1 VAAGFQKILDHSG
14 IWEELAQRRRTPISG
29 CGCRTRP
36 ATEPRCLQRF
46 SRPLEGRRPRLPCL
60 KKAKAE
66 NARLQWCGAQALKA
80 NHCLTIGP
88 RAVTQITV
96 DVVPLDY
103 CESAGDPMPGPSAIS
118 RLEGPVPTQL
128 RAAFADFLPRNAS
141 PETQIN
147 ALEFALRSPASE
159 ALREEVARWIVTEIV
174 PVDRLVPPAY
184 VKWRPPVRDAM
195 MFVAMHLSPERLAP
209 KLLEQLELP
218 SSTPPELRLLRLIA
232 KVPGLQKLGQVIA
245 RNRNLRP
252 ALRNALAR
260 LENGIRDVRPED
272 VVAIVRRELGPK
284 VEKYRVQIK
293 AGILSEASVSAV
305 MRFTWLNPESERRE
319 RGVFKV
325 LKPHIPEYFAE
336 DIEYL
341 RGLAQHFGE
350 RKHSYGFAGLIPD
363 TFKKVRRLLRHEVNF
378 AREQKTLL
386 EAGNLYRSMKGVRV
400 PRLIQPL
407 CTSKI
412 TALTEERGIKV
423 TNAAARLSAEGRKK
437 VAEQLIE
444 ALIAVPLLAAQGDAI
459 FHGDPH
465 AGNLLYDTRSGE
477 LTIIDWALRERLS
490 RDQRRHL
497 ALLFLMVSLRDPV
510 GAGNEVLALSQ
521 QRIRI
526 ASPKGRAV
534 EELVR
539 RFIDEL
545 PVVRL
550 PSGAD
555 AMRLLERAAIKGIR
569 FPGPL
574 IMLSKV
580 MFTLDGILE
589 DVGGSGSGMGFTI
602 ARHVAQHWIANRK
615 EFRSPLM
622 ARDWITL
629 QCSALLY
636 TSRLWLQSE
645 QAVVN
650 RLLPEGATGATVP
663 A

>member
-1 VAAGFQKILDHSG
+1 ML
-14 IWEELAQRRRTPISG
+14 
-29 CGCRTRP
+29 
-36 ATEPRCLQRF
+36 
-46 SRPLEGRRPRLPCL
+46 
-60 KKAKAE
+60 
-66 NARLQWCGAQALKA
+66 
-80 NHCLTIGP
+80 
-88 RAVTQITV
+88 
-96 DVVPLDY
+96 
-103 CESAGDPMPGPSAIS
+103 GPSMIEGLV
-118 RLEGPVPTQL
+118 RLTPQQL
-128 RAAFADFLPRNAS
+128 RVGLANFLPKEATATDQIS
-141 PETQIN
+141 AIET
-147 ALEFALRSPASE
+147 ALQSPAGG
-159 ALREEVARWIVTEIV
+159 ALREAMARWIVDEIV
-174 PVDRLVPPAY
+174 PVERLVPQAY

-195 MFVAMHLSPERLAP
+195 MFVVLHLSPARLAP

-218 SSTPPELRLLRLIA
+218 SNTSAEERLLRLIA

-272 VVAIVRRELGPK
+272 VVAIIQQELGPR
-284 VEKYRVQIK
+284 VEKYDVRI
-293 AGILSEASVSAV
+293 ASAILSEASVSAV
-305 MRFTWLNPESERRE
+305 LRFTWRNPESGRRE

-325 LKPHIPEYFAE
+325 LKPHIPQYFAE
-336 DIEYL
+336 DMDYL
-341 RGLAQHFGE
+341 RGLAQYFGD
-350 RKHSYGFAGLIPD
+350 RQRNYGFAGQVIPD

-378 AREQKTLL
+378 VREQKTLL
-386 EAGNLYRSMKGVRV
+386 EAWSLYRTMRGIRV

-407 CTSKI
+407 CTSRI

-423 TNAAARLSAEGRKK
+423 TNAAARLPAARRTK
-437 VAEQLIE
+437 VAEQLVE
-444 ALIAVPLLAAQGDAI
+444 ALVAVPLLSAQEDSI

-465 AGNLLYDTRSGE
+465 AGNLLYNNRTGE

-510 GAGNEVLALSQ
+510 GTCNEVLALSQ
-521 QRIRI
+521 QHIR
-526 ASPKGRAV
+526 SDSSTGRMV
-534 EELVR
+534 GQMVTHFL
-539 RFIDEL
+539 DEL

-555 AMRLLERAAIKGIR
+555 AMRLLERVAVKGVK

-589 DVGGSGSGMGFTI
+589 DVGAPDSGMGLTI
-602 ARHVAQHWIANRK
+602 ARHVAQHWIRNRK
-615 EFRSPLM
+615 EFRSPLLTK
-622 ARDWITL
+622 DWITL

-645 QAVVN
+645 QALLN
-650 RLLPEGATGATVP
+650 RLLPAGTRAPVATA
-663 A
+663 